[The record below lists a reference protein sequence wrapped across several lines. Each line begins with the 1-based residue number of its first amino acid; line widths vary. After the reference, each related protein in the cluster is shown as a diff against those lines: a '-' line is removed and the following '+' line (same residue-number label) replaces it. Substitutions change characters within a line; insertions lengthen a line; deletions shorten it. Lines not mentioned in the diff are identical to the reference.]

1 LRVFLQQVRVEELM
15 VNVHVYD
22 QVARRHSLTL
32 TAAVRDRLAATPGE
46 IRS

>member
-1 LRVFLQQVRVEELM
+1 M

-32 TAAVRDRLAATPGE
+32 TAAIRDRLAASAGE
-46 IRS
+46 ARA